1 MLTMQIDQKKSEIIK
16 EAYRI
21 LKPGALYGIHEMG
34 LEPDSLSEEK
44 KAEIQRDLAETIKI
58 NASPL
63 TVSEWSHL
71 IEKEGFE
78 IVKIETNPMHLLRLK
93 RMIDDEGILRTI
105 KILFNLSIHPKAR
118 ARILNIKKVFLKHQS
133 YLNAVSIVAK
143 KK

>member
-58 NASPL
+58 NARPL

-105 KILFNLSIHPKAR
+105 KILFNLSIPPKAR
-118 ARILNIKKVFLKHQS
+118 ARILNIKNAINFVTVVTKKVFLM
-133 YLNAVSIVAK
+133 
-143 KK
+143 